1 MNTPELQRLKME
13 WLAAKEA
20 DDAETQRKL
29 LLNCPG
35 EQAALIDFIAGYY
48 ATEEIK
54 AISLAEENATLLPLT
69 QRASQIAL
77 ERVFAAAAVAANLA
91 ELRKSRHLSKVDVA
105 KGLRLSVDVW
115 NKFEAGAIE
124 LVSLSQRQMERV
136 AAYFQISVAQFSTM
150 LDASQ
155 PAVSFNR
162 RQTRNAARSE
172 QQGPQKQSFAD
183 AVARST
189 MSQEDQRFWLDA

>member
-13 WLAAKEA
+13 WLAAREA
-20 DDAETQRKL
+20 DDAEAQRNL
-29 LLNCPG
+29 LLNHPG
-35 EQAALIDFIAGYY
+35 EQEALVDFIAGYY
-48 ATEEIK
+48 ATTEIE
-54 AISLAEENATLLPLT
+54 LEENATLLPLT
-69 QRASQIAL
+69 QRATQSAL
-77 ERVFAAAAVAANLA
+77 ERVFAAPAVAANLA

-136 AAYFQISVAQFSTM
+136 ASYFQISVQQFST
-150 LDASQ
+150 LLNASQ

-183 AVARST
+183 AVARSS
-189 MSQEDQRFWLDA
+189 MSPEDQRFWLDA

>member
-20 DDAETQRKL
+20 DDAESQRQL
-29 LLNCPG
+29 LLNHPG

-48 ATEEIK
+48 ATEEI
-54 AISLAEENATLLPLT
+54 ALEENATLLPLT

-77 ERVFAAAAVAANLA
+77 EHVFAAAAVAANLA

-136 AAYFQISVAQFSTM
+136 AAYFQISVAQFST
-150 LDASQ
+150 LLNASQ

-172 QQGPQKQSFAD
+172 QQGPQRQSFAD

>member
-13 WLAAKEA
+13 WLAARET
-20 DDAETQRKL
+20 DDAEAQRNL
-29 LLNCPG
+29 LLNHPG
-35 EQAALIDFIAGYY
+35 EQEALIDFIAGYY
-48 ATEEIK
+48 ATTE
-54 AISLAEENATLLPLT
+54 LALEENATLLPLT
-69 QRASQIAL
+69 QRATQSAL
-77 ERVFAAAAVAANLA
+77 ERVFAAPAVAASLA

-136 AAYFQISVAQFSTM
+136 AAYFQISVQQFST
-150 LDASQ
+150 LLNASQ

-162 RQTRNAARSE
+162 RQTRSAARNE